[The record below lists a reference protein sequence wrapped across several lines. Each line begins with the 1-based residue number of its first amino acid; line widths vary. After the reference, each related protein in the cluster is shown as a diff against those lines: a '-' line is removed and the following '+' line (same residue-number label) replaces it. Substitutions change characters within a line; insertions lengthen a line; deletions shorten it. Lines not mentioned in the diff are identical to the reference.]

1 MSTNPRRR
9 PGFPVSLQALSLSV
23 RSSTLSR
30 IVLTRPIS
38 RAVLLLED
46 ACGGKHLR
54 SSCHMDEPVQ
64 FDLSVFRDLLV
75 ARRREILDLVQNS
88 ADSRKPVELDQSRVG
103 RLSRMDALQNQA
115 MSLEAERRRQLELQR
130 IEASL
135 KRIEEGDYGYCI
147 SCGEQIPLR
156 RLELDPTLPTCVS
169 CASSGTAD

>member
-1 MSTNPRRR
+1 
-9 PGFPVSLQALSLSV
+9 
-23 RSSTLSR
+23 
-30 IVLTRPIS
+30 
-38 RAVLLLED
+38 
-46 ACGGKHLR
+46 
-54 SSCHMDEPVQ
+54 MDEPVQ

-169 CASSGTAD
+169 CATSGTAD